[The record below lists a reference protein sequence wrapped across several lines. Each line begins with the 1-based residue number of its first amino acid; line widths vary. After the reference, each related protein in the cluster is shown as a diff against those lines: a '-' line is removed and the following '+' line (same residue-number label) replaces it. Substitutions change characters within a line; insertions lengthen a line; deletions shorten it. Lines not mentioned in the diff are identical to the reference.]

1 MKKQVIV
8 ALTLLIA
15 AMFFV
20 ASVNLQSQKES
31 LVVEVLSFFN
41 EPIKI
46 DSLKIGN
53 LAVQSGEK
61 FVATEDWLKELSVN
75 IKNSF
80 GKTVTYIDVGVFVGR
95 PKGQEEV
102 PMFHYSIL
110 RGSKINALKWIN
122 SGLEFKSSDSIESN
136 LNIAISDKEYKEI
149 QESLNQLNYPSKIE
163 KLQIQ
168 IEEVVFE
175 DGTMWSSG
183 SWYKYN
189 PDDPKNPIRIN
200 GNKGGENEIA
210 TLPYNRTSVLSR
222 N

>member
-31 LVVEVLSFFN
+31 LVVEVLSFN
-41 EPIKI
+41 GPIKI

-53 LAVQSGEK
+53 LPVQSGEK
-61 FVATEDWLKELSVN
+61 FAATEDWLKELSVN

-110 RGSKINALKWIN
+110 RGSKINALKRIN
-122 SGLEFKSSDSIESN
+122 SGLEFKSSDSIDSN
-136 LNIAISDKEYKEI
+136 FNIAISDKEYKEI
-149 QESLNQLNYPSKIE
+149 QESLKQLNYPSGTE

-168 IEEVVFE
+168 IEEVVFD

-189 PDDPKNPIRIN
+189 PDDQKNRF
-200 GNKGGENEIA
+200 
-210 TLPYNRTSVLSR
+210 V
-222 N
+222 